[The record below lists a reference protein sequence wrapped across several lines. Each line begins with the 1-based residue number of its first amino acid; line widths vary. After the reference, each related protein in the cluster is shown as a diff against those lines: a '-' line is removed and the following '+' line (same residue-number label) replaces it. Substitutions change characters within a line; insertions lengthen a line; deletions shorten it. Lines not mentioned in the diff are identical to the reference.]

1 MNIARSTY
9 YYRRTHEVHKGYTAE
24 ECQTVYDM
32 FVYHHGSFGRR
43 TLKREL
49 AKKGVYYSE
58 RKIGGILKQL
68 SCRAKYGRRKGK
80 NVHTSQNTQQYIH
93 ENLYPSLSKR
103 EKGYEIWSMDFT
115 EEKFGKKKVYTC
127 GIVSVNRKI
136 LVGYAQGTKCT
147 AELALKALNNAIAEY
162 GIPYMIMTDRGAQF
176 TSEAFFVAMKEHGI
190 RHSMSRPHTPVDNR
204 FIETFWK
211 SMKVE
216 LGKTDLL
223 TPETYAMVVDYFVY
237 YYNNL
242 RPHSS
247 LGYLA
252 PLEVFSPSG
261 EKRCGA

>member
-1 MNIARSTY
+1 
-9 YYRRTHEVHKGYTAE
+9 
-24 ECQTVYDM
+24 M

-58 RKIGGILKQL
+58 RKISGILKQL
-68 SCRAKYGRRKGK
+68 CCSAKYGRRKGK
-80 NVHTSQNTQQYIH
+80 NVHTSQNTQQYLH
-93 ENLYPSLSKR
+93 ENLYHTLSNAEKKR
-103 EKGYEIWSMDFT
+103 EIWSMDFT
-115 EEKFGKKKVYTC
+115 EEKIGKKKIYTC

-136 LVGYAQGTKCT
+136 LVGYSQGTKCT
-147 AELALKALNNAIAEY
+147 AELALQALNCAFSEY
-162 GIPYMIMTDRGAQF
+162 GTPYMIMTDRGAQF
-176 TSEAFFVAMKEHGI
+176 TSEAFYVAMQERGI

-216 LGKTDLL
+216 LGKTTLL
-223 TPETYAMVVDYFVY
+223 TPETYAMVVDYFIY

-247 LGYLA
+247 LGYRA
-252 PLEVFSPSG
+252 PLEVFFPSG
-261 EKRCGA
+261 EKRCGT